1 MFKKVFSN
9 VFRHRV
15 KLLACGLL
23 VMLSLLCYILKS
35 HESSFTNTSR
45 VNNVN
50 NLNNIEIEHIIRHHH
65 ILKQQQQQQ
74 QLNKKLDKSGDNIHI
89 ISNDKRKKSLFQAKT
104 IDKSDLEIIDFYKQI
119 ELKNNKKSSV
129 INNNN
134 NNNVNNQNNLVNTQ
148 PVYVA
153 DNFSVED
160 SLKNLEKIIH
170 IDLKVRFFFF
180 FEFIY

>member
-1 MFKKVFSN
+1 MI
-9 VFRHRV
+9 
-15 KLLACGLL
+15 
-23 VMLSLLCYILKS
+23 SLLCYILKS
-35 HESSFTNTSR
+35 HESSYNNTSR

-74 QLNKKLDKSGDNIHI
+74 LNNKFDKSGDNIHI

-119 ELKNNKKSSV
+119 ELKNNKKLMDKSSV
-129 INNNN
+129 SNN
-134 NNNVNNQNNLVNTQ
+134 NNNVNQNNLVNTQ

-153 DNFSVED
+153 DNFSIED
-160 SLKNLEKIIH
+160 SLKSLEKIVH
-170 IDLKVRFFFF
+170 IDLKVRFFLFLF
-180 FEFIY
+180 LDYLNFTKFVGCASKN

>member
-1 MFKKVFSN
+1 
-9 VFRHRV
+9 
-15 KLLACGLL
+15 
-23 VMLSLLCYILKS
+23 MLSLLCYILKS

-119 ELKNNKKSSV
+119 EL
-129 INNNN
+129 
-134 NNNVNNQNNLVNTQ
+134 Q

-180 FEFIY
+180 

>member
-1 MFKKVFSN
+1 MI
-9 VFRHRV
+9 
-15 KLLACGLL
+15 
-23 VMLSLLCYILKS
+23 SLLCYLLKS
-35 HESSFTNTSR
+35 HESSFNNTSR

-50 NLNNIEIEHIIRHHH
+50 NLNKIEIEHIIRHHH

-74 QLNKKLDKSGDNIHI
+74 QQQQLNNKLDKSGDNIQI

-119 ELKNNKKSSV
+119 ELKNNKKLMDKSSV
-129 INNNN
+129 SNNN
-134 NNNVNNQNNLVNTQ
+134 NNNVNQNNLVNTQ

-153 DNFSVED
+153 DNFSIED
-160 SLKNLEKIIH
+160 SLKSLEKIVH

-180 FEFIY
+180 RFIY